1 MDDKTALAFNT
12 ICNFIRDVNASFGTK
27 QKALMLYGHL
37 IEKTGLIHIE
47 PVRKHIQIFQAFVK
61 ENEDAIL
68 GRKRNLMR
76 AGKIVYSER
85 VWIDLAAIFQMAD
98 REEES
103 IIWNHLLTI
112 SAILN
117 PDGKAKQVLK
127 DLKNKPSTGS
137 EDNFLKNIMEKIGD
151 QIQSSGGEDANPMQM
166 IGSMM
171 SSGVFNEIFQGLS
184 SGMSDGNMDIGKM
197 MSSMQSMMSN
207 LNDIV
212 KDKNPSDAPSSAPS
226 SATAAAV
233 ATTTIDTSDI
243 KTLPSEE

>member
-68 GRKRNLMR
+68 GRKRNLVR
-76 AGKIVYSER
+76 VGKIVYSER

-137 EDNFLKNIMEKIGD
+137 EDNFLKNIMEKIGN
-151 QIQSSGGEDANPMQM
+151 QIQSSDGEEANPMQM

-226 SATAAAV
+226 SATAAA
-233 ATTTIDTSDI
+233 ATTTTDTSDI